1 MDHNCEI
8 KDMPEQAV
16 LSIRTNSS
24 VVSLPKVLGKA
35 FEQLESRLKELGEE
49 PAGAPYVAYYN
60 MNMLNLDIEIGFP
73 TKTLLEG
80 NVEIKAST
88 QPAGKYAMTIHQGPY
103 GKIRTAYNALAKKI
117 KEEGFRSTGVS
128 YEYYLNEPKNTHPND
143 LLTQVVFP
151 LKQKG

>member
-80 NVEIKAST
+80 NAEIKAST
-88 QPAGKYAMTIHQGPY
+88 LPAGNYAMTVHQGPY
-103 GKIRTAYNALAKKI
+103 GKIRSAYNALAKKV
-117 KEEGFRSTGVS
+117 KEEGFQATGVS
-128 YEYYLNEPKNTHPND
+128 YEYYLNDPVNTKPND
-143 LLTQVVFP
+143 LLTQVVFT